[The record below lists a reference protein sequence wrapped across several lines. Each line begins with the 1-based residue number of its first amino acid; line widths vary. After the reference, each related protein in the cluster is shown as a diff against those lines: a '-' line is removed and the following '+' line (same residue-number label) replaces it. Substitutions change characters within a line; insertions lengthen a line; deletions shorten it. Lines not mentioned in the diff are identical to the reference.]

1 MSKEEK
7 EKKAIAMR
15 YDSAKERTPR
25 VIAKGKGN
33 VATNIIKVAQLH
45 KLPIKKDEDLLE
57 LLSKVELD
65 REVPENLYK
74 AVAELFSFVYKVTK
88 KI

>member
-7 EKKAIAMR
+7 SKKAIAMR
-15 YDSAKERTPR
+15 YDSTKERTPR

-33 VATNIIKVAQLH
+33 IANNIIKVAQLH

>member
-1 MSKEEK
+1 MSEEDK
-7 EKKAIAMR
+7 SKKAIAMR
-15 YDSAKERTPR
+15 YDSAKEKAPK
-25 VIAKGKGN
+25 VIAKGRGN
-33 VATNIIKVAQLH
+33 VANNIIKVAQLH
-45 KLPIKKDEDLLE
+45 KLPIKKDADLLE

>member
-1 MSKEEK
+1 MSKEERS
-7 EKKAIAMR
+7 KKAIAMR

-33 VATNIIKVAQLH
+33 VANNIIKVAQLH